1 MTTEPQPDETV
12 TLTIPRYRDP
22 DGNPTC
28 CADYPAGR
36 SCPFLFSTNLGATD
50 LCSAI
55 MAHAFLPKLN
65 RRDNGE
71 GYIEPHRDCPLWQT
85 TTKREYIWPTNR
97 LPPLKC

>member
-28 CADYPAGR
+28 CADVASKR
-36 SCPFLFSTNLGATD
+36 FCRFLFITYLGCAD
-50 LCSAI
+50 NCSAI
-55 MAHAFLPKLN
+55 MGTEMFPELT